1 MRVDLLQVHFD
12 LIELPFGFQFLDFGA
27 PTKACEAINKKL
39 TFQKHL
45 CCGLDNGL

>member
-1 MRVDLLQVHFD
+1 MVDLLQVHFD
-12 LIELPFGFQFLDFGA
+12 LIELPFEFQFLDFCA
-27 PTKACEAINKKL
+27 PKKVFEAIKNKL